1 MGFSCSNYLFD
12 GIFLYKGE
20 VYVDFNWTHLWEH
33 SLCIKCRFTANLLE
47 DIHLLIHYVDLYLY
61 QTVHWF
67 HWAWSVIAVLEL
79 CQHTRGCSS
88 SPYSGVMFEL
98 FQSSWLSSQYTSKFT
113 HPMIILKN
121 IQTNAVDSLLSIM
134 VTSFQSDILL
144 LNLIRI

>member
-1 MGFSCSNYLFD
+1 MTGDFLVQIICLTEFSYTRGKSMLTLIEPIYESKVFASN
-12 GIFLYKGE
+12 
-20 VYVDFNWTHLWEH
+20 
-33 SLCIKCRFTANLLE
+33 CRFTTKLLE

-79 CQHTRGCSS
+79 CQHTRSCSS

-113 HPMIILKN
+113 HPIDHIEKHSN
-121 IQTNAVDSLLSIM
+121 QCGG
-134 VTSFQSDILL
+134 Q
-144 LNLIRI
+144 LNYGHFIPI